1 MAEEIRGDECGA
13 ESRVKGLNEINVD
26 LLQQQHAQ
34 KKAQD
39 AHRYKEVQRLEVLD
53 HSVFVRQD
61 KYARTGHVDA
71 LNHHAEIAREHT
83 IYVQE
88 HVQHR
93 ERNRS
98 AAFRSEPCDE
108 GPSDHH
114 RRVIPMLNEKP
125 DAIKGTEQADPQGK
139 SIKAPAGKDPA
150 TKHYSL
156 TALANRMVGSR
167 IRAAASEMVAHH
179 NLQEH

>member
-39 AHRYKEVQRLEVLD
+39 AHRYKEEQRLEVPD
-53 HSVFVRQD
+53 HRVRQNE
-61 KYARTGHVDA
+61 YARAGHADA

-93 ERNRS
+93 ERNGS
-98 AAFRSEPCDE
+98 AALGSKPSDK

-114 RRVIPMLNEKP
+114 ARVVPMLSEKS